1 MSVITHRP
9 RERGLGEQSKRLA
22 VLRAFVTIV
31 LVTAVVAV
39 ALGGATYVASQMFI
53 GVLSG

>member
-39 ALGGATYVASQMFI
+39 ALGGATYVASQLFI